1 MERNLKMS
9 DVGQHKIPLALQ
21 RQIAAAPDDT
31 MFLLLHVDETGPEQF
46 AAIEKAGYAVRHQT
60 SIVPC
65 FAVSGPG
72 HGLRALVNEAWLVRV
87 EEDGAVETM

>member
-1 MERNLKMS
+1 MS
-9 DVGQHKIPLALQ
+9 DVSQHKIPLDIQ
-21 RQIAAAPDDT
+21 RQIAAAPGDT
-31 MFLLLHVDETGPEQF
+31 MYLLLHVNEAGPVQL

-65 FAVSGPG
+65 YAVSGPG
-72 HGLRALVNEAWLVRV
+72 HGLRELVTKAWLVRV

>member
-1 MERNLKMS
+1 MS
-9 DVGQHKIPLALQ
+9 DAGRNKIPLAIQ
-21 RQIAAAPDDT
+21 RQMAAAPGDT
-31 MFLLLHVDETGPEQF
+31 MYLLLHVNETGPEQF
-46 AAIEKAGYAVRHQT
+46 AAIEKAGYIVRHQT

-72 HGLRALVNEAWLVRV
+72 QGLTALVKESWLVRV

>member
-1 MERNLKMS
+1 MA

-21 RQIAAAPDDT
+21 RQIATEPGNT
-31 MFLLLHVDETGPEQF
+31 MYLLLHVNETGPEQF
-46 AAIEKAGYAVRHQT
+46 AAIEEAGYVVRHQT

-65 FAVSGPG
+65 YAVSGPG
-72 HGLRALVNEAWLVRV
+72 QGLKTLVKEAWLVRV